1 MKRAELDR
9 MSTDD
14 LWSLHVELSQLLEQ
28 RIKQEKLQL
37 DERLKRL
44 QTPVSERRPY
54 PPVSPKYRNPDQPS
68 ETWSGR
74 GKQPRWLVAQLRSGR
89 RIEDF
94 SIRVRNKRQI
104 SDRRAE
110 SSNTKR
116 DQHSQHPVRDT
127 ELSPGLKTS
136 GAEPHAPCCPQH
148 RLTIQ
153 PLQGSARV
161 RELLPAR

>member
-14 LWSLHVELSQLLEQ
+14 LWSLHVEVSQLLQE
-28 RIKQEKLQL
+28 RIKQEKLL
-37 DERLKRL
+37 LEERLKRL
-44 QTPVSERRPY
+44 GTPVSARRPY
-54 PPVSPKYRNPDQPS
+54 PPVHAKYRNPDQPS

-104 SDRRAE
+104 SDRRAG
-110 SSNTKR
+110 SSRKR
-116 DQHSQHPVRDT
+116 
-127 ELSPGLKTS
+127 
-136 GAEPHAPCCPQH
+136 A
-148 RLTIQ
+148 
-153 PLQGSARV
+153 
-161 RELLPAR
+161 

>member
-1 MKRAELDR
+1 MKRAEFDR
-9 MSTDD
+9 MGTDE
-14 LWSLHVELSQLLEQ
+14 LWSLHVEVSQLLEQ
-28 RIKQEKLQL
+28 KIQQERLRL
-37 DERLKRL
+37 EERLKRL
-44 QTPVSERRPY
+44 GTPVSGRRPY

-110 SSNTKR
+110 SR
-116 DQHSQHPVRDT
+116 RQ
-127 ELSPGLKTS
+127 
-136 GAEPHAPCCPQH
+136 A
-148 RLTIQ
+148 
-153 PLQGSARV
+153 
-161 RELLPAR
+161 